1 MHWDTSAYTTR
12 SAQIPS
18 GTSKTANTYVHAK
31 NPGKVVINGEWFV
44 GRSATKH
51 QYITVSG
58 VKFEGGVSL
67 YNTNNVTLSDSGV
80 HGSLDVGT
88 NDHDNGNT
96 YNLIQDVWVWASG
109 KRIIAIN
116 YRAHNS
122 VWRRVVVRGDGCG
135 VAACQGSGNP
145 NVGFTV
151 YDSHDVSIQNVMVV
165 DRVLLANDSSY
176 SDFAI
181 ASHTGGQYSFGRN
194 EWLGTISANS
204 PDSGYYME
212 PDVGTALDKTIKISN
227 AVAWNSTDEGFNI
240 ARSGTNI
247 VVQNI
252 LAKARSGEGFR
263 FAPELS
269 DSTNTNA
276 LSNLLILGSGT
287 YGLNASVSA
296 SYVNVTGT
304 WSGGL
309 YNQTTPTNTVAGAP
323 LTGNNLKHV
332 TRVEAG
338 SYLKGKGL
346 GGADVGPSIIY
357 RYGVDGSRHG
367 DTNYNALSTTALWP
381 WPNQDRMK
389 TDMCANTTRGF
400 CSTGKALDG
409 VSSVTFTSYIWE
421 LMGNRMPSTF

>member
-1 MHWDTSAYTTR
+1 MHWDTGAYTSR

-18 GTSKTANTYVHAK
+18 GTSTSANTYVHAK
-31 NPGKVVINGEWFV
+31 NPGKAVVNGELFV

-51 QYITVSG
+51 QFITVSG
-58 VKFEGGVSL
+58 LKFEGDVSL
-67 YNTNNVTLSDSGV
+67 YNTNYVTLSDSGV
-80 HGSLDVGT
+80 HGSLEMGT

-96 YNLIQDVWVWASG
+96 NNLIQDVWVWASG

-116 YRAHNS
+116 YRAHNN

-135 VAACQGSGNP
+135 LPACQGGGNP

-151 YDSHDVSIQNVMVV
+151 YDSHDVSVQNVMVV

-181 ASHTGGQYSFGRN
+181 ASHTGGIYSFGRN
-194 EWLGTISANS
+194 EWLGTISVNA

-227 AVAWNSTDEGFNI
+227 AVAWNSVDEGFNI
-240 ARSGTNI
+240 ARSGTHI
-247 VVQNI
+247 SVQNI
-252 LAKARSGEGFR
+252 LSKVRGGQGLR
-263 FAPELS
+263 FAPELD
-269 DSTNTNA
+269 DSTNT
-276 LSNLLILGSGT
+276 LSNMVIMGSGT
-287 YGLNASVSA
+287 FGLNASVSA

-304 WSGGL
+304 WSDST
-309 YNQTTPTNTVAGAP
+309 YNQTTPTNQLSGSPTALGA
-323 LTGNNLKHV
+323 LKYV

-338 SYLKGKGL
+338 SFLKGKGL
-346 GGADVGPSIIY
+346 GGADVGANVLY
-357 RYGVDGSRHG
+357 RYGVDGRRHG
-367 DTNYNALSTTALWP
+367 ETNYNTLTTTSLWP
-381 WPNQDRMK
+381 WPNQDRIK
-389 TDMCANTTRGF
+389 ADMCASTTRGF

-409 VSSVTFTSYIWE
+409 VSPVTFTSYIWE